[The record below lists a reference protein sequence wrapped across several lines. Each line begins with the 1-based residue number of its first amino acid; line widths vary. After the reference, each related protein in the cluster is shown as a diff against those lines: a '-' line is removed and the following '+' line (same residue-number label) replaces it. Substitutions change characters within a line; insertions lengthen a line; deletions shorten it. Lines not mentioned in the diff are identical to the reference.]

1 MSCNVDLLHA
11 GIWTLY
17 SGCSLLLGAVISY
30 AALQPVEKENL
41 LRERNNIERR
51 KSTQTS
57 FAVDSVQVR
66 ARRATKKV
74 NFLV

>member
-11 GIWTLY
+11 GIWTFY

-30 AALQPVEKENL
+30 AALEPVEKETL
-41 LRERNNIERR
+41 LQERNKSVSRN
-51 KSTQTS
+51 STQTS
-57 FAVDSVQVR
+57 YSVDPVQFR
-66 ARRATKKV
+66 ARPGGKKV

>member
-11 GIWTLY
+11 GIWTFY

-30 AALQPVEKENL
+30 AALEPVEKEIL
-41 LRERNNIERR
+41 LQERNNIESR

-57 FAVDSVQVR
+57 FDVDPAQVR
-66 ARRATKKV
+66 ARRVTKKV